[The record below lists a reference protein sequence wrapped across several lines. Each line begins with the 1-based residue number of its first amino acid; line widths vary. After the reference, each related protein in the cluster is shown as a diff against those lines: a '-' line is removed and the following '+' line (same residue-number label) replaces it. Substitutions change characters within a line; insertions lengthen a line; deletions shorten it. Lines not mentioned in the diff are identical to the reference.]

1 MVTAKLCFRLLP
13 IQILL
18 AAIGALNG
26 IVTSLFA
33 SNFIGQDAMS
43 AVGLFAP
50 ISMFIGAVSTMLLG
64 GSQILSAEYKGKNQV
79 TRTQEVFSLDMVLSF
94 AFSVFVAVLLAAAG
108 AFNWTGMFTNDPA
121 VRVFFNQYLI
131 GMSLGILPQVLGQQ
145 LSGFLSLENQTRLTL
160 AASTVYIL
168 VNPVFNYIF
177 IMKLGMQALGLA
189 LASVLGLWVFLII
202 QAQYFFTKRAN
213 FRFQL
218 KGFRIKD
225 SWSIVRIGAPGALT
239 CGYLTIRGF
248 WVNALITS
256 FVGAVG
262 LSAFTACNTFLNLF
276 WAVPNGMAAVSRML
290 FSVAQG
296 EEDRQTI
303 QDIMR
308 NALYRY
314 VPIML
319 AVAGFIAIMA
329 VPFTRLYYQDKG
341 DPVFMMT
348 VWGFR
353 LLPFC
358 MPLSL
363 ICMHFVCYGQ
373 ISNKLILVRIL
384 SALDGVV
391 DVVFFTAVLI
401 PLIGIRSVYWANIL
415 NGTVTTVV
423 ILLYAS
429 LRNRHLPRSMD
440 ELMVIPKD
448 FGAEE
453 SERLDISISTIEE
466 VVSLSSRVQEFC
478 ASKGIDHR
486 RSMLSGLAIEEMAG
500 NIVQHGYSEDHKKHN
515 IEVRV
520 VHKDGSLIL
529 RIKDDCVPF
538 DPADRR
544 DIVDP
549 EDITQNIGIRMVYS
563 MAESVQYQNILG
575 LNVLTIR
582 MPAQAH
588 KEGKLYYNKS
598 GR

>member
-1 MVTAKLCFRLLP
+1 
-13 IQILL
+13 
-18 AAIGALNG
+18 
-26 IVTSLFA
+26 
-33 SNFIGQDAMS
+33 
-43 AVGLFAP
+43 
-50 ISMFIGAVSTMLLG
+50 
-64 GSQILSAEYKGKNQV
+64 
-79 TRTQEVFSLDMVLSF
+79 
-94 AFSVFVAVLLAAAG
+94 
-108 AFNWTGMFTNDPA
+108 
-121 VRVFFNQYLI
+121 
-131 GMSLGILPQVLGQQ
+131 MSLGILPQVLGQQ
-145 LSGFLSLENQTRLTL
+145 LSGFLSLENQTRLIL

-276 WAVPNGMAAVSRML
+276 WSVPNGMAAVSRML

-329 VPFTRLYYQDKG
+329 FPFTRLYYQDKG

-453 SERLDISISTIEE
+453 SERLDLSISTIEE
-466 VVSLSSRVQEFC
+466 VVSLSSRVQEFWPQ
-478 ASKGIDHR
+478 GIDHR
-486 RSMLSGLAIEEMAG
+486 DPCCQDWQLKKWRGILSSTDIQRIIRSIILKYVSCIRMA
-500 NIVQHGYSEDHKKHN
+500 
-515 IEVRV
+515 
-520 VHKDGSLIL
+520 SLIL

-544 DIVDP
+544 DLVEP
-549 EDITQNIGIRMVYS
+549 EDITKNIGIRMVYS

>member
-18 AAIGALNG
+18 AVIGAFNG

-218 KGFRIKD
+218 KGFRMKD

-391 DVVFFTAVLI
+391 DVVFFT
-401 PLIGIRSVYWANIL
+401 VYWANIL
-415 NGTVTTVV
+415 NGTVTTVS
-423 ILLYAS
+423 ILLYACI
-429 LRNRHLPRSMD
+429 RNRHFPRSMD

-538 DPADRR
+538 NPADRR

>member
-1 MVTAKLCFRLLP
+1 
-13 IQILL
+13 
-18 AAIGALNG
+18 
-26 IVTSLFA
+26 
-33 SNFIGQDAMS
+33 
-43 AVGLFAP
+43 
-50 ISMFIGAVSTMLLG
+50 
-64 GSQILSAEYKGKNQV
+64 
-79 TRTQEVFSLDMVLSF
+79 
-94 AFSVFVAVLLAAAG
+94 
-108 AFNWTGMFTNDPA
+108 
-121 VRVFFNQYLI
+121 
-131 GMSLGILPQVLGQQ
+131 
-145 LSGFLSLENQTRLTL
+145 
-160 AASTVYIL
+160 
-168 VNPVFNYIF
+168 
-177 IMKLGMQALGLA
+177 
-189 LASVLGLWVFLII
+189 
-202 QAQYFFTKRAN
+202 
-213 FRFQL
+213 
-218 KGFRIKD
+218 
-225 SWSIVRIGAPGALT
+225 
-239 CGYLTIRGF
+239 
-248 WVNALITS
+248 
-256 FVGAVG
+256 
-262 LSAFTACNTFLNLF
+262 
-276 WAVPNGMAAVSRML
+276 MAAVSRML

-453 SERLDISISTIEE
+453 SERLDLSISTIEE

-544 DIVDP
+544 DLVES
-549 EDITQNIGIRMVYS
+549 EDITKNIGIRMVYS

>member
-1 MVTAKLCFRLLP
+1 M
-13 IQILL
+13 
-18 AAIGALNG
+18 
-26 IVTSLFA
+26 
-33 SNFIGQDAMS
+33 
-43 AVGLFAP
+43 
-50 ISMFIGAVSTMLLG
+50 
-64 GSQILSAEYKGKNQV
+64 
-79 TRTQEVFSLDMVLSF
+79 DMVLSF

-363 ICMHFVCYGQ
+363 T
-373 ISNKLILVRIL
+373 IL

-544 DIVDP
+544 DLVEP
-549 EDITQNIGIRMVYS
+549 EDITKNIGIRMVYS

>member
-18 AAIGALNG
+18 AVIGAFNG

-341 DPVFMMT
+341 DPVF
-348 VWGFR
+348 
-353 LLPFC
+353 
-358 MPLSL
+358 
-363 ICMHFVCYGQ
+363 I
-373 ISNKLILVRIL
+373 

-415 NGTVTTVV
+415 NGTVTTVS
-423 ILLYAS
+423 ILLYACI
-429 LRNRHLPRSMD
+429 RNRHFPRSMD

-538 DPADRR
+538 NPADRR